1 MKTNKVKIIF
11 LISAIIISMSFFS
24 CSIGKEYKNVGDV
37 TKLKNCEITVEK
49 IEKYSYMEYVTPQ
62 DGNVFVAIKFNYKNT
77 TDASLE
83 YKSLPIIALMT
94 SDKSS
99 YSVNY
104 DASNVYAIIEGVDYS
119 IMTDPLESN
128 AVREDCEVYE
138 VPMSDLGS
146 KEIVIKLNNTG
157 NYIKVD
163 LSTGAESTTDD
174 TTQNNDTSK

>member
-1 MKTNKVKIIF
+1 
-11 LISAIIISMSFFS
+11 
-24 CSIGKEYKNVGDV
+24 
-37 TKLKNCEITVEK
+37 
-49 IEKYSYMEYVTPQ
+49 
-62 DGNVFVAIKFNYKNT
+62 
-77 TDASLE
+77 
-83 YKSLPIIALMT
+83 MT